1 MKHFPRVLRQ
11 SLSIISLLALL
22 ASTVPFAIAQRTA
35 AAKRPLTHADYDTW
49 RSIVSPQISRDG
61 KFVAYAYMSQ
71 DADSDIVVRNISTG
85 KEFRAPRGYRP
96 PAPPPDVSLPNS
108 AEIVAEQARL
118 VRPIFTADTRFV
130 AFSIEPAKTE
140 LNKAKKEKK
149 RPEEMPK
156 NSLGLM
162 SLSNGQVAKIE
173 RVKNFQVPEDA
184 GGFIAYLREAK
195 PSGNPTVRE
204 GASAGRMP
212 AVPAEAEGPTNTTTP
227 VATPSPNAP
236 FKEGST
242 SPEVAGAPATSP
254 SPIVREGSSEPPAIA
269 GGQPRSGSGA
279 GRTPATP
286 GGKKKDYGTDLVLG
300 NTTTGAERTFND
312 VLEYTL
318 SKDAKTLVFTVS
330 SKKEETNGVYVV
342 STQSAAAP
350 VAVLSG
356 KGKYQKLTWDEEQ
369 TELAFVSDR
378 DDADAKQSRFK
389 VYLWERGSAPTA

>member
-11 SLSIISLLALL
+11 GLSVISLLALL

-35 AAKRPLTHADYDTW
+35 VTKRPLTHADYDTW

-61 KFVAYAYMSQ
+61 KFVAYAYMAQ
-71 DADSDIVVRNISTG
+71 DSDSDIVVRNVATG
-85 KEFRAPRGYRP
+85 TEWRAPRGYRP

-130 AFSIEPAKTE
+130 AFSIEPAKAE

-156 NSLGLM
+156 NALGLM
-162 SLSNGQVAKIE
+162 NLSNGQVVKLE
-173 RVKNFQVPEDA
+173 RIKNFQVPEDA
-184 GGFIAYLREAK
+184 GGFIAYLRDAGPGVKKGDEKK
-195 PSGNPTVRE
+195 PEV
-204 GASAGRMP
+204 
-212 AVPAEAEGPTNTTTP
+212 EGPTNTTTP

-242 SPEVAGAPATSP
+242 TPEVAGAPATSP

-279 GRTPATP
+279 GRTPAAP
-286 GGKKKDYGTDLVLG
+286 GGKKKDYGTDLVLR